1 PAFVFARV
9 PSDTHQNVAISRRKR
24 SVQ

>member
-1 PAFVFARV
+1 FVFARV